1 MPRIIVITGNG
12 KGKTTSAL
20 GMVLRAV
27 GHGMKVSIIQFIK
40 NRSDTGEIAAL
51 SLLPKVEIVQC
62 GMGFIPAKESDKYKH
77 HCNAAADG
85 LRLAIEKLADTSV
98 DMIVLDE
105 ICGTLYHG
113 LLSEHA
119 LLEAIKAAH
128 DRAIIIC
135 TGRYAPDALIE
146 LADTVSVIES
156 LKHGYE
162 LGIKAQEG
170 VEL

>member
-51 SLLPKVEIVQC
+51 SMLPKVEIVQC
-62 GMGFIPAKESDKYKH
+62 GMGFIPAKGSDKYNN
-77 HCNAAADG
+77 HCEAAADG
-85 LRLAIEKLADTSV
+85 LQLATKKLTDTSV

-105 ICGTLYHG
+105 ICSTVFNG
-113 LLSEHA
+113 LLSEKA
-119 LLEAIKAAH
+119 LLDTLKAAH

-135 TGRYAPDALIE
+135 TGRYAPDGLIE

>member
-62 GMGFIPAKESDKYKH
+62 GLGFIPAKESDKYRN
-77 HCNAAADG
+77 HCVAAIAG
-85 LRLAIEKLADTSV
+85 LQLAAQKLADISV

-105 ICGTLYHG
+105 ICSTIYHG
-113 LLSEHA
+113 LLSEEA
-119 LLEAIKAAH
+119 LLNTLKTAH
-128 DRAIIIC
+128 NRAIIIC
-135 TGRYAPDALIE
+135 TGRYAPDTLIE

-162 LGIKAQEG
+162 LGIKAQNG

>member
-27 GHGMKVSIIQFIK
+27 GHEMNVSIIQFIK

-51 SLLPKVEIVQC
+51 SLLPNVDIVQC

-77 HCNAAADG
+77 HCEAAANG
-85 LRLAIEKLADTSV
+85 LQLAAEKLADTSV
-98 DMIVLDE
+98 DMIMLDE
-105 ICGTLYHG
+105 ICSTVYHG
-113 LLSEHA
+113 LLSEA
-119 LLEAIKAAH
+119 ILLDILKTAH
-128 DRAIIIC
+128 ERAIVIC
-135 TGRYAPDALIE
+135 TGRYAPDTLIE

>member
-27 GHGMKVSIIQFIK
+27 GHRMKVSIIQFIK

-51 SLLPKVEIVQC
+51 SLLPNVEIVQC
-62 GMGFIPAKESDKYKH
+62 GLGFISAKESDKYKH

-85 LRLAIEKLADTSV
+85 LRLATEKLADKSI

-105 ICGTLYHG
+105 ICGTVHHG
-113 LLSEHA
+113 LLTEDT
-119 LLEAIKAAH
+119 LLDTIKTAH

>member
-40 NRSDTGEIAAL
+40 NRYDTGEIAAL
-51 SLLPKVEIVQC
+51 SLLPKVEIIQC
-62 GMGFIPAKESDKYKH
+62 GMGFIPAKESDKYKN
-77 HCNAAADG
+77 HCEAAADG
-85 LRLAIEKLADTSV
+85 LQLATEKLADTSI

-105 ICGTLYHG
+105 ICGTVYHG
-113 LLSEHA
+113 LLSEQA
-119 LLEAIKAAH
+119 ILEAIKAAH

-146 LADTVSVIES
+146 IADTVSVIES